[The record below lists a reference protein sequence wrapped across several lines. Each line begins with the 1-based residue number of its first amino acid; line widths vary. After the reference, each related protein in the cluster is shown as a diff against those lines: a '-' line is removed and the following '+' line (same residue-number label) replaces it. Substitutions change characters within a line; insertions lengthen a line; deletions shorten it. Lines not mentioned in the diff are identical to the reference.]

1 MTLPACDSVLA
12 REDFAPCFR
21 NRYINTVLPLT
32 GLALSAAVFAIQ
44 YAHSARKHAKMAAAV
59 AQLDPAASSFHIGAG
74 TRASAPAPGATS
86 RPRERSSTN
95 VFAAALA
102 KILPWNAPRILGAAG
117 SGAKSKAKDG
127 TTDAD
132 GSPVSAATLAVFRTE
147 NAMVLNE
154 VHSTPLHS
162 LDEAQ
167 LRRKRRFD
175 LAKRTA
181 DLLGAIALASMHAAG
196 WVLSGQL
203 SETAWAA
210 TWSYFAI
217 LGGFSLGTSHS
228 LFTHKTAMFIL
239 YFFVAIVNLRS
250 VLLDDERGPVLTLT
264 ALKLAVGTLLL
275 GPTLFM
281 PLDSKVPADIAAV
294 HRTMQAR
301 TQFGEPTTAIP
312 TPARRHSPPPSVSA
326 GEGDA
331 DERQPLLADDPLSL
345 EAAAAHA
352 DPVAEKERPL
362 APPEVRASLYERIFF
377 SFVTPY
383 MLKHYSEQFTLP
395 AVPDL
400 PPADKAA
407 SVVAAFR
414 AGSSRHSTATGDS
427 DSSPSSLLPSNKPL
441 AWRLVVHFGGFLS
454 LQFFWAALEAV
465 FEISPAVGLR
475 LVLSYIAERDAERAG
490 AGKMTTP
497 WHMGVLYV
505 CFMGLGQCVCAICAS
520 QCLFIGR
527 RICIRLR
534 AILITEIISKSLRRS
549 DIGGASKGK
558 KGSED
563 GDESAEGD
571 VGAKKAGDDDEGED
585 EDFLKNGGR
594 ATDGQVVNLVSVD
607 VFKVSEICAYLHFLF
622 PSTPI
627 SIAICLYLLYDLLGW
642 SALIGFGCLVV
653 MLPAQILVARFFVNL
668 QKRLL
673 EATDKRLNLTTEV
686 LNCIKTVK
694 FFAWEEA
701 FADRL
706 GKTRKQEL
714 RVLKQRSAAWL
725 ASAFFFIG
733 TPVLVT
739 VVTFAVHTQIFHKNL
754 DAETAFTALALF
766 NLLRMPMDALPDM
779 IVQCLSALVSVRRID
794 AFLRE
799 AETLKYEQLLRDD
812 QESTGDDHPVIGFQD
827 ATFVFKVDANEDEPP
842 AFALR
847 DLNLTFPEG
856 KLSIIAGPVGC
867 GKTCLLLSL
876 LGETQ
881 RTAGRTFMPCP
892 IARALEP
899 VDPVTGLSE
908 TVAYVSQSAWLL
920 GTTVRENILFGSP
933 YNAQRYKAVLKACS
947 LEPDL
952 KILEYHDETEVGEK
966 GTSLSGGQKARVA
979 LARALYSPAKYVL
992 IDDALSAVD
1001 AHTAEHLYRN
1011 YLLGDLMKGRTCVLV
1026 THAVTLVLP
1035 GAAYAV
1041 QLSNGRVVAAGPA
1054 AELAAQGVFD
1064 HETGGKSSTASNADS
1079 SAPETVV
1086 NDGDAHKKDK
1096 EKGDGKEDGGEAIIE
1111 EIDDAERRAT
1121 EEADIKTRQEK
1132 KKLSD
1137 LEEGYGKGSVG
1148 IEQYLLYIRSFYN
1161 SRWATTLYWTGAL
1174 GLLILSRLT
1183 DVGLSASLRNWA
1195 ASYSAAPE
1203 REVADAFALSGRM
1216 APNVSGW
1223 TFPGAQTRQ
1232 FIIPPPSAWFTTL
1245 SEKVASMHGSY
1256 LAEDPTHSTSS
1267 PQVILTDVESAHE
1280 AWAADQSMH
1289 YLQLYAAWA
1298 FVFIVISLTRDLALL
1313 FGALR
1318 SSRNLYDRMTK
1329 AILRARPQ
1337 FFDRTPVGRIMNR
1350 FSKDLETVDQEMAP
1364 TFLFLIDVFLQ
1375 GVVILVVSS
1384 YTLPPM
1390 LGFSVVVVII
1400 YGLIGAV
1407 YIVSSRDLKRIE
1419 SVQRSPIFT
1428 LVGEVLGGAVA
1439 IRAYGDAARFT
1450 RHCLRLIDKSSRPF
1464 FFLWYENRWL
1474 SMRVDTF
1481 AGIVSLGVGLGLIW
1495 RQDID
1500 AALAGFTLSFTIQLV
1515 DAALWTV
1522 RMLTENEINFNSI
1535 ERIGE
1540 YLNIEAEKSI
1550 GQEPPAHWPT
1560 ASGSIVVDG
1569 LTVRYA
1575 PEFEPVLKGVSFEV
1589 KPGEKVGIVGR
1600 TGSGKSTLALCF
1612 FRFLEAEAGSISI
1625 DGISIAGV
1633 PLKTLRQRLT
1643 VIPQDAQLFSGTVRS
1658 NLDPFN
1664 QYEDG
1669 ELWLALQRVKLAS
1682 SSSGTPAA
1690 SRAPTR
1696 PPSPTATAGGE
1707 GEGEG
1712 EGEAPELPSLF
1723 TSLEAPIEQGGRNL
1737 SSGQRQLVALAR
1749 GLLKM
1754 RDSRILILD
1763 ESTANLDSASDRQI
1777 QRTIRTEMAPGATL
1791 LVIAHRLR
1799 TIIDFDKI
1807 LVLDKGTVL
1816 EYDSPMALLEREDS
1830 SFRELCER
1838 SGEMAML
1845 KDLARQAAAKGA

>member
-1 MTLPACDSVLA
+1 M
-12 REDFAPCFR
+12 
-21 NRYINTVLPLT
+21 LPLS
-32 GLALSAAVFAIQ
+32 GLALSLIIFVVQ
-44 YAHSARKHAKMAAAV
+44 YVLSARKHQKVAQAV
-59 AQLDPAASSFHIGAG
+59 AQLDPGASSFMDLTASLPQFNVGAAAG
-74 TRASAPAPGATS
+74 ASAHSPGTFASSART
-86 RPRERSSTN
+86 RPNILAR
-95 VFAAALA
+95 ALEA
-102 KILPWNAPRILGAAG
+102 LLPWNAPKILRANGQPR
-117 SGAKSKAKDG
+117 SKHG
-127 TTDAD
+127 GPTDESA
-132 GSPVSAATLAVFRTE
+132 PVSAATLAVFHTE
-147 NAMVLNE
+147 NAMILNE
-154 VHSTPLHS
+154 VHSILLHF
-162 LDEAQ
+162 LDETQ
-167 LRRKRRFD
+167 LKRKRRLD
-175 LAKRTA
+175 LIKRSI
-181 DLLGAIALASMHAAG
+181 DVLGAVALAAMHAAG
-196 WVLSGQL
+196 WVWDDRF
-203 SETAWAA
+203 SELAWVTA
-210 TWSYFAI
+210 WSYFTI
-217 LGGFSLGTSHS
+217 LGGFSMGTGHS
-228 LFTHKTAMFIL
+228 LYTHKAII
-239 YFFVAIVNLRS
+239 FFVYFLIGLVNLRS
-250 VLLDDERGPVLTLT
+250 AIIDGLRGPVITLT
-264 ALKLAVGTLLL
+264 ALKLAVAAILLI
-275 GPTLFM
+275 PTLFL
-281 PLDSKVPADIAAV
+281 PLESKVPADIAAV

-312 TPARRHSPPPSVSA
+312 TPALHRSPALRPRLPS
-326 GEGDA
+326 EDE
-331 DERQPLLADDPLSL
+331 DERQLLLSDDSLSL
-345 EAAAAHA
+345 KV
-352 DPVAEKERPL
+352 VAESGIEANASAGANKERPL
-362 APPEVRASLYERIFF
+362 PPPEVRASLYERIFF

-383 MLKHYSEQFTLP
+383 MLKHYLEQFTLA

-414 AGSSRHSTATGDS
+414 ARSSRWAPSK
-427 DSSPSSLLPSNKPL
+427 DSSTNDDGASHTLLPSSKPL
-441 AWRLVVHFGGFLS
+441 SLRLLYHFSGLLA
-454 LQFFWAALEAV
+454 LQFFWAALESIL
-465 FEISPAVGLR
+465 ELSPAVGLR
-475 LVLSYIAERDAERAG
+475 FVLSYIGERDAEKTGEG
-490 AGKMTTP
+490 AVRTP
-497 WHMGVLYV
+497 RHMAVLYV
-505 CFMGLGQCVCAICAS
+505 CLMGLGQCLAAICAS
-520 QCLFIGR
+520 QTLFIGR

-549 DIGGASKGK
+549 DIGGSKTK
-558 KGSED
+558 ESSDDQSED
-563 GDESAEGD
+563 G
-571 VGAKKAGDDDEGED
+571 AKDKKDRKYSLALPREGE
-585 EDFLKNGGR
+585 R

-607 VFKVSEICAYLHFLF
+607 VFKVSEICAYLHFLV
-622 PSTPI
+622 PSAPLSMTL
-627 SIAICLYLLYDLLGW
+627 CLYLLWSLLGW
-642 SALIGFGCLVV
+642 SAVVGFGCLLF

-694 FFAWEEA
+694 FFAWEDA
-701 FADRL
+701 FAERL

-714 RVLKQRSAAWL
+714 RVLRQRSTAWL

-739 VVTFAVHTQIFHKNL
+739 VVTFAVHTQVFQNDLK
-754 DAETAFTALALF
+754 AETAFTALALF
-766 NLLRMPMDALPDM
+766 NLLRMPMDTLPDM
-779 IVQCLSALVSVRRID
+779 VVQCLSSLVSVRRID

-799 AETLKYEQLLRDD
+799 PETLKYEQLHRDEFQRSD
-812 QESTGDDHPVIGFQD
+812 EDPVVGFQD
-827 ATFVFKVDANEDEPP
+827 ATFVFKVKADGTEPP

-847 DLNLTFPEG
+847 DLNLSFSEG
-856 KLSIIAGPVGC
+856 KLSIIAGPVGS

-881 RTAGRTFMPCP
+881 RTSGRTFMPCP

-899 VDPVTGLSE
+899 VDPLTGLSD

-920 GTTVRENILFGSP
+920 GTTVKENILFGSS
-933 YNAQRYKAVLKACS
+933 YNERRYKAVLSACS

-979 LARALYSPAKYVL
+979 LARALYSPAKYIL

-1026 THAVTLVLP
+1026 THAVSLVLP

-1041 QLSNGRVVAAGPA
+1041 YLDNGRVVAAGPA
-1054 AELAAQGVFD
+1054 AELAAKGVFD
-1064 HETGGKSSTASNADS
+1064 HEMGPQSATLSTDGSGGSGAAANENGK
-1079 SAPETVV
+1079 
-1086 NDGDAHKKDK
+1086 HK
-1096 EKGDGKEDGGEAIIE
+1096 EGEQIIE
-1111 EIDDAERRAT
+1111 ELDAEARAN
-1121 EEADIKTRQEK
+1121 EEAEIKSKQDR

-1148 IEQYLLYIRSFYN
+1148 AKHYLLYIRSFYR
-1161 SRWATTLYWTGAL
+1161 SPWATVLFWATAV
-1174 GLLILSRLT
+1174 GLLVLSRVT

-1195 ASYSAAPE
+1195 ASYSEPPARKIQDDQVSP
-1203 REVADAFALSGRM
+1203 ALSFLS
-1216 APNVSGW
+1216 AV
-1223 TFPGAQTRQ
+1223 TRQ
-1232 FIIPPPSAWFTTL
+1232 VAIPPTGLWFINITEKATTL
-1245 SEKVASMHGSY
+1245 LQTSDLAEPRQLVLADTQGSY
-1256 LAEDPTHSTSS
+1256 STWTSS
-1267 PQVILTDVESAHE
+1267 RSMYYLRMYAI
-1280 AWAADQSMH
+1280 WALIFIGVSM
-1289 YLQLYAAWA
+1289 L
-1298 FVFIVISLTRDLALL
+1298 RDLILL

-1318 SSRNLYDRMTK
+1318 SSRNLYERMTK
-1329 AILRARPQ
+1329 AILQARPQ
-1337 FFDRTPVGRIMNR
+1337 FFDRTPIGRIMNR
-1350 FSKDLETVDQEMAP
+1350 FSKDLETIDQEVAP
-1364 TFLFLIDVFLQ
+1364 TFLFLADVFMQ

-1384 YTLPPM
+1384 YALPPM
-1390 LGFSVVVVII
+1390 IGFSILVVTV

-1428 LVGEVLGGAVA
+1428 LVGEVMGGAVA

-1481 AGIVSLGVGLGLIW
+1481 AGLISLIVGFGLIW

-1522 RMLTENEINFNSI
+1522 RMITQNEINFNSV
-1535 ERIGE
+1535 ERISE
-1540 YLNIEAEKSI
+1540 FLEIEPEKCI

-1589 KPGEKVGIVGR
+1589 QPGEKVGIVGR

-1612 FRFLEAEAGSISI
+1612 FRFLEAEAGSIYI

-1658 NLDPFN
+1658 NLDPFS
-1664 QYEDG
+1664 QFEDA

-1682 SSSGTPAA
+1682 ANTPAASAAA

-1696 PPSPTATAGGE
+1696 ASSPTAGGSKENE
-1707 GEGEG
+1707 GG
-1712 EGEAPELPSLF
+1712 PDLPSLF
-1723 TSLEAPIEQGGRNL
+1723 TSLDAPIEQGGRNM

-1777 QRTIRTEMAPGATL
+1777 QRTIRTEMTPGATL

-1807 LVLDKGTVL
+1807 LVLNKGEVL
-1816 EYDSPMALLEREDS
+1816 EYDSPLALLERQGS

-1838 SGEMAML
+1838 SGEMAVL
-1845 KDLARQAAAKGA
+1845 RELAQRAKKP